1 VLDDDIPDFSADLD
15 PAAIAA
21 AQAADDAAEAAGK
34 SASVE
39 DFTRAATQLFD
50 ASAVEEAAAEKA
62 ARKTDKKRRRKAEKP
77 ESGPVQPSIKNR
89 SLEIIEKSERR
100 RRRTVILG
108 LVVLTLVLVLGGGA
122 LWLFLRCDLGA
133 RPAAKSYGTA
143 LYDTTAESYLGKAL
157 ERRPGVVGYLGWP
170 GLDGAL
176 VYAADTP
183 DPETPE
189 SGEAPS
195 IVRFATPSA
204 LDAATP
210 GNTVVECTGSDYKA
224 LADEDTLKQN
234 SGFTLYTAGNVYRFK
249 AIAVYYFDPSEQG
262 AGAFDLYGS
271 TL

>member
-1 VLDDDIPDFSADLD
+1 MASTTASTVSYTHLDVYKRQIPDFSADLD

-62 ARKTDKKRRRKAEKP
+62 AQKTDKKRRRKAEKP

-108 LVVLTLVLVLGGGA
+108 LVVLALVLALGGGA

-143 LYDTTAESYLGKAL
+143 LYDTTAESYLGL
-157 ERRPGVVGYLGWP
+157 SL
-170 GLDGAL
+170 
-176 VYAADTP
+176 
-183 DPETPE
+183 
-189 SGEAPS
+189 
-195 IVRFATPSA
+195 IH
-204 LDAATP
+204 
-210 GNTVVECTGSDYKA
+210 
-224 LADEDTLKQN
+224 
-234 SGFTLYTAGNVYRFK
+234 
-249 AIAVYYFDPSEQG
+249 I
-262 AGAFDLYGS
+262 
-271 TL
+271 